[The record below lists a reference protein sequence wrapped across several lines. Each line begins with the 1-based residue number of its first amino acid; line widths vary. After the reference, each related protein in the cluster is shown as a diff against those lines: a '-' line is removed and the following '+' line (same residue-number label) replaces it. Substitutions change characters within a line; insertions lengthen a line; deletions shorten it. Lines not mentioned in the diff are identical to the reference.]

1 MGVGGNSWPTR
12 QGLWT
17 FFLCFLQP
25 VRCIQM
31 NNFAAFLIPPF
42 ILKCQKCLACAAAR
56 AQAAQAA
63 SYSVEEAD
71 YNDDGRN

>member
-1 MGVGGNSWPTR
+1 
-12 QGLWT
+12 
-17 FFLCFLQP
+17 
-25 VRCIQM
+25 M